1 MLQRVP
7 ILPVCLDGDC
17 GSLECSFM
25 CRQSRASSDSSTR
38 CRRAQMVGF
47 RVTDGIT
54 APVVTPPGAGR
65 ATVSVIISL
74 DAGGAEF

>member
-1 MLQRVP
+1 
-7 ILPVCLDGDC
+7 
-17 GSLECSFM
+17 
-25 CRQSRASSDSSTR
+25 
-38 CRRAQMVGF
+38 MVGF